1 VTHPLWRGEPIAV
14 LIDEAAIGGSDRVRL
29 LLDALGLQV
38 IVVGAHSPTLVTPA
52 VGIFG
57 DHVAP
62 MGGCHA
68 WYVGPGPAPPWMRL
82 TLGRGPATTIQIL
95 RMLGTALVQEQAA
108 VAFRAAGAGLCAPT
122 RIPLD
127 PVVLRGVDRA
137 VCPVHVRGPARP
149 AADLDPE
156 SLLRKAFA
164 AIEACCAPNGAIA
177 AAPAAGPGQPDYWFF
192 WQRDGAAAA
201 LALHALAT
209 AGPDDLRA
217 RAAALCGGYLEFVDR
232 IGRGGAV
239 AAGRVTMGAV
249 PVGGYG
255 DPQHDG
261 PPATVLAVLTLD
273 PTALAVAR
281 PFLEHLLLP
290 GRRPGFDL
298 WELIKGRSFHA
309 ENLRRRALR
318 LAESVATD
326 VDEALA
332 RRCRVTD
339 ERPVFVDPAGGWRH
353 VLDPDPAWFKQTSRL
368 DSSVLGSALLAF
380 DGGGDIDHPCLAQT
394 VRRLEEH
401 YAIKWPVNLAWRR
414 GGNAGAG
421 IGRFPEDANDGFGS
435 SGGNPWPVATLWM
448 AQYHGHRGNRE
459 LAEGYLRF
467 VTTHVDSDAISE
479 QIDAVTGAPRGAR
492 GLVWAHAELVVTL
505 LARVRRDRLRDSPD
519 QFDGRGG
526 APS

>member
-1 VTHPLWRGEPIAV
+1 MTPALWRGEPIAV
-14 LIDEAAIGGSDRVRL
+14 VIDEAAIGASARVQL

-38 IVVGAHSPTLVTPA
+38 IVVGAHPPTLVAPA

-62 MGGCHA
+62 VSGCHA
-68 WYVGPGPAPPWMRL
+68 WYVGPGPAPRWMHR

-108 VAFRAAGAGLCAPT
+108 VAFRAAGAGFPAPT

-137 VCPVHVRGPARP
+137 VCPVHVRGAARP
-149 AADLDPE
+149 AAAVDRE
-156 SLLRKAFA
+156 TLLRKAFA

-177 AAPAAGPGQPDYWFF
+177 AAPPAGPDEPDYWFF
-192 WQRDGAAAA
+192 WQRDGAATA
-201 LALHALAT
+201 LALHALSA

-217 RAAALCGGYLEFVDR
+217 RAAALCSGYLEFVDR
-232 IGRGGAV
+232 IGHGDGAV
-239 AAGRVTMGAV
+239 AAGRFTMGGA

-261 PPATVLAVLTLD
+261 PAATALAVLTLD
-273 PTALAVAR
+273 PTALPVAR

-290 GRRPGFDL
+290 GRRPGYDL
-298 WELIKGRSFHA
+298 WELIRGRSFHA

-318 LAESVATD
+318 LAESVTTD
-326 VDEALA
+326 VDEAFA

-353 VLDPDPAWFKQTSRL
+353 VLDPDPPWFKQTTRL
-368 DSSVLGSALLAF
+368 DASVLGSALLAF
-380 DGGGDIDHPCLAQT
+380 DGGSEIDHPCLTQT

-401 YAIKWPVNLAWRR
+401 YATKWPVNLAWRR

-435 SGGNPWPVATLWM
+435 TGGNPWPIATLWM
-448 AQYHGHRGNRE
+448 AQYHGHRGNWE
-459 LAEGYLRF
+459 QAEGYLRF
-467 VTTHVDSDAISE
+467 VTTHVEADAISE

-492 GLVWAHAELVVTL
+492 GLVWAHAELVVAL
-505 LARVRRDRLRDSPD
+505 LARARRERLRGWPD
-519 QFDGRGG
+519 APDG
-526 APS
+526 